1 MAKSSSHQPE
11 IARRRLATSLGGAKC
26 FAGRKSQWQRL
37 NGRIK
42 SVLSVGDDVVVHVSM
57 RQLHY
62 TWIHAIC
69 VFRCAW
75 ISVCMCMWTCM
86 CAPIYIDIPYN
97 ANEQIKTSYN
107 GPNAC
112 YTWWNHASVNLK
124 IDWVASM
131 GVYTIVIIVLHI
143 FLNVFSEC
151 APGGLNCSVRV
162 RTAVH
167 ALLHVIIVIIVIT
180 TYF

>member
-86 CAPIYIDIPYN
+86 CAPIYIYIDIPYN

-124 IDWVASM
+124 LDWVASV
-131 GVYTIVIIVLHI
+131 GDYTIVIIVLHI
-143 FLNVFSEC
+143 FKCIFRVC
-151 APGGLNCSVRV
+151 PGGVELFGSSSNCGSCFAACNVGPPSYKLV
-162 RTAVH
+162 
-167 ALLHVIIVIIVIT
+167 
-180 TYF
+180 

>member
-1 MAKSSSHQPE
+1 
-11 IARRRLATSLGGAKC
+11 
-26 FAGRKSQWQRL
+26 
-37 NGRIK
+37 
-42 SVLSVGDDVVVHVSM
+42 
-57 RQLHY
+57 
-62 TWIHAIC
+62 
-69 VFRCAW
+69 
-75 ISVCMCMWTCM
+75 
-86 CAPIYIDIPYN
+86 
-97 ANEQIKTSYN
+97 
-107 GPNAC
+107 
-112 YTWWNHASVNLK
+112 
-124 IDWVASM
+124 M